1 MRTEAPAAPPRP
13 APLGLWAV
21 LGVGLVCYGLS
32 SILVRAAGDVN
43 PLAIAAWRTLFVT
56 GLLAPAAL
64 VRARGEMAQMTPH
77 EWSLVAASGVLLGL
91 HFAAWISS
99 VQLTT
104 IASASVLVTMSP
116 LWLGVLGLVGVG
128 ERPRRR
134 TLFAI
139 AGGTAGAVLIG
150 VGGHSGSVPPN
161 AALGNAL
168 ALGAAAL
175 IALYYLAGRSVRQGA
190 SFLATF
196 APVNAIA
203 AATAFAVLA
212 ATGAPLGLP
221 PSALA
226 WCLVMAVGPGLIGH
240 GSFAYALGYLPAALL
255 SVLSLAEPVVASAIA
270 AALFGETPGAVA
282 ALGMAAVLVSIG
294 VAVGGRGLFRQ
305 EG

>member
-1 MRTEAPAAPPRP
+1 MTEAPAAPPRRV
-13 APLGLWAV
+13 PLGLWAILV
-21 LGVGLVCYGLS
+21 VGLVCYGLS

-64 VRARGEMAQMTPH
+64 VRARAELACLSRR
-77 EWSLVAASGVLLGL
+77 EWALVGASGVLLGL
-91 HFAAWISS
+91 HFAAWITS

-139 AGGTAGAVLIG
+139 AGGTLGAVLIG
-150 VGGHSGSVPPN
+150 VGGHSGPVPPN
-161 AALGNAL
+161 AAVGNVL

-190 SFLATF
+190 SFLAYFT
-196 APVNAIA
+196 PVNAIA
-203 AATAFAVLA
+203 AATAFAILA

-221 PSALA
+221 PSALV
-226 WCLVMAVGPGLIGH
+226 WCFVMAIGPGLIGH
-240 GSFAYALGYLPAALL
+240 GSFAFALGYLPAALL
-255 SVLSLAEPVVASAIA
+255 SLLTLAEPVFASAIA
-270 AALFGETPGAVA
+270 AALFGETPGPVA
-282 ALGMAAVLVSIG
+282 ALGMAVVLVSIG
-294 VAVGGRGLFRQ
+294 VAVGGRQ
-305 EG
+305 